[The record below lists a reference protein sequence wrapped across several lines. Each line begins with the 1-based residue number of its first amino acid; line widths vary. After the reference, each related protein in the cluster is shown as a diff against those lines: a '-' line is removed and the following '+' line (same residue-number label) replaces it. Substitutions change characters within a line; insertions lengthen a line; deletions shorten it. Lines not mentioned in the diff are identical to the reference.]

1 MLQQDQPDDFVIATG
16 RQYSVKEFV
25 ARAAAHLGMNIA
37 WQGEGLNEQGVD
49 TASGRCIVAVDPR
62 YFRPTEVETLLGDPT
77 KARERL
83 GWVATTSFD
92 KLVEE
97 MVVEDL
103 KLAERDHMV
112 NAAGYRSYSYH
123 E

>member
-1 MLQQDQPDDFVIATG
+1 VIASG
-16 RQYSVKEFV
+16 RQYSVREFV
-25 ARAAAHLGMNIA
+25 ARAVAHLGMDIR
-37 WQGEGLNEQGVD
+37 WQGEGVDEQGID

-62 YFRPTEVETLLGDPT
+62 YFRPTEVETLLGDPG
-77 KARERL
+77 KAREKL
-83 GWVATTSFD
+83 GWVAKTSFD
-92 KLVEE
+92 RLVEE

-112 NAAGYRSYSYH
+112 NAAGYRAYTYH